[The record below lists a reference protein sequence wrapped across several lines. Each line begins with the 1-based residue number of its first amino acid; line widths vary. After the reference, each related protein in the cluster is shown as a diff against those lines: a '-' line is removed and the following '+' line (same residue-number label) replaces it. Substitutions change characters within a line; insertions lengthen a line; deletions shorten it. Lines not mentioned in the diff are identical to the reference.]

1 MEDAIYDRYAM
12 KSFMRLDVDQEQ
24 VPDATTLLQFRHLLE
39 KHQIGEQIFSDLK
52 ERLDQA
58 GLLMH
63 GDSGYLGAPEQ
74 DAIKSNESFSKIKFR
89 MNKRPSSLKINDCYK
104 GENWDRSIER
114 IKSSVRSNVEHPF
127 LIVKRYFGYC
137 KVAYKGIAK
146 NMNRINLLF
155 ACANVLMCVRANRNL
170 TPIVG

>member
-12 KSFMRLDVDQEQ
+12 TSFMRLDVDQEQ

-39 KHQIGEQIFSDLK
+39 KHQIGEKIFSDLK

-63 GDSGYLGAPEQ
+63 GGSGYLGAPEQ

-89 MNKRPSSLKINDCYK
+89 INKHPSSLQINDCYK
-104 GENWDRSIER
+104 GENWDRSTAL
-114 IKSSVRSNVEHPF
+114 P
-127 LIVKRYFGYC
+127 
-137 KVAYKGIAK
+137 
-146 NMNRINLLF
+146 
-155 ACANVLMCVRANRNL
+155 
-170 TPIVG
+170 